1 MGITQDRERGS
12 VMNTKEAINYLDII
26 KKSFDANTAPRFSK
40 ETIEQERA
48 KATEAIN
55 LAIKLLAGEGK

>member
-1 MGITQDRERGS
+1 
-12 VMNTKEAINYLDII
+12 MNTKEAIDYLNII
-26 KKSFDANTAPRFSK
+26 QKSFDANTAPRFSK

-55 LAIKLLAGEGK
+55 LAIALLEKEGK

>member
-1 MGITQDRERGS
+1 MYT
-12 VMNTKEAINYLDII
+12 NAAKHYLDSM

-48 KATEAIN
+48 RATEALN
-55 LAIKLLAGEGK
+55 LAIKLLEGEDK

>member
-1 MGITQDRERGS
+1 
-12 VMNTKEAINYLDII
+12 MNTKEAINYLDLI
-26 KKSFDANTAPRFSK
+26 KKSFDASTAPRFNK

-55 LAIKLLAGEGK
+55 LAIALLEGGGK